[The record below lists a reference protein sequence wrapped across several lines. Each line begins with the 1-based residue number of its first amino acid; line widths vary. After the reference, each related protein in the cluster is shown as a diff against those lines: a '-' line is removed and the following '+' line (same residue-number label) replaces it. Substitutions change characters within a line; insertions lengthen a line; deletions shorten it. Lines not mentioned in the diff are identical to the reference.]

1 MLVIIVRWKMWI
13 KRTVSWESNWG
24 ALYRRS
30 RPNSAMRCP
39 SSLIFF
45 VCGGM
50 GGLFITSGHLTGATV
65 AILASDGGW
74 SRRGVVSGCAALR
87 VWHEVIDNDW
97 LVSSEAAH
105 VLSDCSNRRTQRP
118 EFCHRGLD
126 LHDYDQHF
134 TWGHVYDFTYNT
146 LSLSCMVI
154 LLHHKLWTF
163 SIVLKKR
170 KRKERKRGNVLRLK

>member
-13 KRTVSWESNWG
+13 KRACGRKQTGGLCIWGLVLTQPWDVTV
-24 ALYRRS
+24 
-30 RPNSAMRCP
+30 P
-39 SSLIFF
+39 SFF

-50 GGLFITSGHLTGATV
+50 GGLFITSGHLTGAIV

-97 LVSSEAAH
+97 LVSSEAAY

-126 LHDYDQHF
+126 LHDYDEHF
-134 TWGHVYDFTYNT
+134 TWGHIYDFIYNT
-146 LSLSCMVI
+146 LSLSCVVI